1 MIPVFHFG
9 ASQRTRRPD
18 ARSAYRTHLRTA
30 REPGGVSRCAF
41 RYPALLL
48 WLLTALLPQAHSAT
62 SFPTGKGLAQHDLFV
77 GGEDRDVHV
86 IRGGKVEWSWR
97 LTEKRGG
104 VKDAALLST
113 GDVLIAFQYGAL
125 QVSPKKE
132 IVWRYEAPEGFE
144 VHTLGAIGPDR
155 VWLIQNG
162 ALAKWMLFNKV
173 SGAEEREFILP
184 TKGSVH
190 TQTRRARLTPD
201 GTLLV
206 AHMDL
211 GELREY
217 DVEGKLVWSVKVEH
231 PWGVARL
238 PNRNTLAFDETHQLA
253 VEFTRGGE
261 RVWEYDMNKPF
272 EKRPGTQ
279 SITTLPNGNLL
290 LNVRFGPV
298 QLVEV
303 SRDKQIV
310 WALSDPRLGRCA
322 CVQVLGSASPVENVN
337 FGPIR

>member
-1 MIPVFHFG
+1 MNAKFHFG
-9 ASQRTRRPD
+9 PRSRTRRPGTRF
-18 ARSAYRTHLRTA
+18 A
-30 REPGGVSRCAF
+30 
-41 RYPALLL
+41 YPALLL
-48 WLLTALLPQAHSAT
+48 CLVTTLLTHAHAAT
-62 SFPTGKGLAQHDLFV
+62 TFPVGNGLAQHDLLV

-86 IRGGKVEWSWR
+86 IRGGKIEWSWR

-104 VKDAALLST
+104 VKDAALLAT

-132 IVWRYEAPEGFE
+132 IVWRYDSPEGFE
-144 VHTLGAIGPDR
+144 VHTLGAIGRDR
-155 VWLIQNG
+155 VWLIQSG
-162 ALAKWMLFNKV
+162 APAKWMLFNKV
-173 SGAEEREFILP
+173 SGEREREFILP
-184 TKGSVH
+184 AKGSVH
-190 TQTRRARLTPD
+190 TQTRRARITPD

-211 GELREY
+211 DELREY
-217 DVEGKLVWSVKVEH
+217 DADGKLVWSAKVPH

-238 PNRNTLAFDETHQLA
+238 PNGNTLAFDETHQLA
-253 VEFTRGGE
+253 VEVTRSGE
-261 RVWEYDMNKPF
+261 RVWEYDINKPF

-279 SITTLPNGNLL
+279 SVTPLPNGNVL

-310 WALSDPRLGRCA
+310 WALSDPKIGRCA
-322 CVQVLGSASPVENVN
+322 CVQLLGSASPVENVH

>member
-1 MIPVFHFG
+1 MNAKFHFG
-9 ASQRTRRPD
+9 ERSWTHRPGTR
-18 ARSAYRTHLRTA
+18 AGFL
-30 REPGGVSRCAF
+30 
-41 RYPALLL
+41 ALLL
-48 WLLTALLPQAHSAT
+48 GLITALVPDFHAAT
-62 SFPTGKGLAQHDLFV
+62 PFPAGNGLAQHDLFV
-77 GGEDRDVHV
+77 GGEDRDVHI
-86 IRGGKVEWSWR
+86 IRGGKIEWSWR

-104 VKDAALLST
+104 VKDAALLAT

-132 IVWRYEAPEGFE
+132 IVWRYDAPEGFE
-144 VHTLGAIGPDR
+144 VHTLGAIGRDR

-162 ALAKWMLFNKV
+162 APAKWMLFNKV
-173 SGAEEREFILP
+173 SGEREREFILP
-184 TKGSVH
+184 AKGSVH
-190 TQTRRARLTPD
+190 TQTRRARITPD

-211 GELREY
+211 DELREY
-217 DVEGKLVWSVKVEH
+217 DADGKLVWSAKVPH

-238 PNRNTLAFDETHQLA
+238 PNGNTLAFDETHQLA
-253 VEFTRGGE
+253 VEVTRSGE
-261 RVWEYDMNKPF
+261 RVWEYDINKPF

-279 SITTLPNGNLL
+279 SVTPLPNGNVL

-310 WALSDPRLGRCA
+310 WALSDPRIGRCA
-322 CVQVLGSASPVENVN
+322 CVQVLGSASPVENVH
-337 FGPIR
+337 FAPIR